1 MNFTKAQKEAIEY
14 DGSGDLCVIAGPG
27 SGKTRVLVSRF
38 EWLVKR
44 KHCPPENILAV
55 TFTRKAALEMKKRL
69 SQLLNKEQAEWA
81 HISTIDAFCARL
93 LRENAIEIGLDPDFE
108 QLEPID
114 ADIELRGWI
123 EQALNEAWEQDPDGA
138 SRFGE
143 SFRKKEQGGGSA
155 AFGQVLRLIQAARV
169 CGELPESKTHG
180 DRHAAD
186 REWLAAVARGALQ
199 LFAADKRS
207 RGLMDFSD
215 LTTRT
220 VALLRDGK
228 FPNGLRYKHILLD
241 ENQDTNPQQAMLM
254 NLLRKRCDVPLF
266 AVGDLNQSIYAF
278 RNAAPQVFGAFRDE
292 VQLSGKVVDLLV
304 NFRSRSE
311 ILGAARLIAAKAKG
325 VEDQPLEAG
334 QKFAAKSEPSVE
346 VLLSRTGGSAQEA
359 QWVARRIAELR
370 NQLRLGEAARAAKW
384 SDFAVLLRTNKLL
397 TVFAE
402 GLQSA
407 GIPYVA
413 NARQGFFAA
422 SEVCDLLAF
431 LRTLDNPRDEMQLA
445 AVLRSPL
452 AGIADATLLA
462 LKADGADLYEAIG
475 SPPAGLALSELEKL
489 AEAHQLIDHYRGRRE
504 ALPLDV
510 LVSEMISTT
519 GFDAWLLAQEG
530 GLQRSANAQ
539 KLAGLAGRAMEAVG
553 SFRSAVR
560 RLDAMAQASAG
571 EGEAALPDDSTDA
584 VKLMTIHAAKGLEF
598 PVVVLGSLQHQGN
611 QGIDPVLY
619 SHEQGV
625 GVRWSDMEEEEGRGD
640 PAYNILHA
648 AATETRKAED
658 GRLLY
663 VAMTRAEDHLVLSA
677 GWEKAVQKRGWV
689 KPVSAALGLEPA
701 KDAVGVRVVE
711 KGEVSFRVMVA
722 DDAPERPEV
731 NDGIRAV
738 ASPIYVERRETSLG
752 QADSEAAV
760 TSVALYATCPRR
772 YYLSRYL
779 GLESRVPI
787 GGGVPVD
794 NPSEV
799 SASELGTEVHQ
810 LLANTAEPGKA
821 SARAQELADV
831 FEKHPLAERVKRAS
845 YVARERSLL
854 FPVGTTPRLLRGTID
869 LYFEDADGGV
879 LLDYKTVRVG
889 PADVDL
895 TAEDYALQMRLYALA
910 LQLEGRRPSKALLFF
925 LRLGQP
931 VEVSL
936 DTQSLTDAARTVE
949 EFFMAQ
955 ESQEFPTKIGPQCRR
970 CPHLDSLC
978 PVELPDQA

>member
-1 MNFTKAQKEAIEY
+1 LQQLLFVRWCLSGEVVKFTPAQQMAIEY
-14 DGSGDLCVIAGPG
+14 DGAGGLCVIAGPG

-44 KHCPPENILAV
+44 KHCAPENILAV
-55 TFTRKAALEMKKRL
+55 TFTRKAALEMRKRL
-69 SQLLNKEQAEWA
+69 SLLLTKEQAERA
-81 HISTIDAFCARL
+81 QISTIDAFCARL

-114 ADIELRGWI
+114 ADIELRVWI
-123 EQALNEAWEQDPDGA
+123 EQALDEAWEQDPDGA

-180 DRHAAD
+180 DRHAAE
-186 REWLAAVARGALQ
+186 RQWLAAVARSSLQ
-199 LFAADKRS
+199 HFAADKQS

-278 RNAAPQVFGAFRDE
+278 RNAAPQVFGAFRNE
-292 VQLSGKVVDLLV
+292 AQLSGKVVDLLD
-304 NFRSRSE
+304 NFRSRPE
-311 ILGAARLIAAKAKG
+311 ILSAVRLVTAKAKG
-325 VEDQPLEAG
+325 VADQPLRAG
-334 QKFAAKSEPSVE
+334 RTFAAKSAPSVE
-346 VLLSRTGGSAQEA
+346 VLFSRKSGSEQEA
-359 QWVARRIAELR
+359 QWVARRIVELQAELR
-370 NQLRLGEAARAAKW
+370 LGKRGRAARW
-384 SDFAVLLRTNKLL
+384 SDFAVLVRTNRLL

-402 GLQSA
+402 GLQWA
-407 GIPYVA
+407 GIPHVV
-413 NARQGFFAA
+413 NARHGFFAA

-431 LRTLDNPRDEMQLA
+431 LRTLDNPRDEMHLA
-445 AVLRSPL
+445 ATLRSPL
-452 AGIADATLLA
+452 AGIGDATLLA
-462 LKADGADLYEAIG
+462 LKADGADLYEALS
-475 SPPAGLALSELEKL
+475 SPPDGLTGPELEKL
-489 AEAHQLIDHYRGRRE
+489 AQVHRLIDHYRARRE

-519 GFDAWLLAQEG
+519 GFDAWLLAQQG

-553 SFRSAVR
+553 SFRGAVR

-584 VKLMTIHAAKGLEF
+584 IKLMTIHAAKGLEF
-598 PVVVLGSLQHQGN
+598 PVVVLGSIQNAGN
-611 QGIDPVLY
+611 PKMDPILY

-625 GVRWSDMEEEEGRGD
+625 GVQWSDMEEEEGRGD

-648 AATETRKAED
+648 AETEVRKAED

-677 GWEKAVQKRGWV
+677 GWNMAVQKRGWT

-701 KDAVGVRVVE
+701 KDAVGVRVVK
-711 KGEVSFRVMVA
+711 KGAVSFRVMVA

-738 ASPIYVERRETSLG
+738 ASPIYVERREMSLG

-779 GLESRVPI
+779 GLESRVPMR
-787 GGGVPVD
+787 GGVPGD
-794 NPSEV
+794 DASEV

-810 LLANTAEPGKA
+810 LLAIRQSPG
-821 SARAQELADV
+821 R
-831 FEKHPLAERVKRAS
+831 
-845 YVARERSLL
+845 
-854 FPVGTTPRLLRGTID
+854 RLLRRKSWRIY
-869 LYFEDADGGV
+869 LKSILWLSV
-879 LLDYKTVRVG
+879 
-889 PADVDL
+889 
-895 TAEDYALQMRLYALA
+895 
-910 LQLEGRRPSKALLFF
+910 
-925 LRLGQP
+925 
-931 VEVSL
+931 
-936 DTQSLTDAARTVE
+936 
-949 EFFMAQ
+949 
-955 ESQEFPTKIGPQCRR
+955 
-970 CPHLDSLC
+970 
-978 PVELPDQA
+978 